1 MGHKRKKTDKASENI
16 DDFIDKI
23 DIDLATLE
31 KFGSALLVVG
41 YILFIKGADLDI
53 LDTLNINETGF
64 TATSVTLEGGKL
76 ILLGYIVLFLVA
88 DYRLREKIFIVDV
101 EDKSILLSPYSKL
114 YGAYLISILVNLVR
128 VEALYELDYINRN
141 GETIV

>member
-1 MGHKRKKTDKASENI
+1 MRHKRKKTDKTSENI

-101 EDKSILLSPYSKL
+101 EDKSILLSPYRKL

>member
-1 MGHKRKKTDKASENI
+1 MKYQNI

-64 TATSVTLEGGKL
+64 TSTSVTLEGGKL
-76 ILLGYIVLFLVA
+76 ILLGYTVLFLVA

-101 EDKSILLSPYSKL
+101 EYESILLSPYSKL

>member
-1 MGHKRKKTDKASENI
+1 MRHKRKKTDKTSENI

-64 TATSVTLEGGKL
+64 TSTSVTLEGGKL

-101 EDKSILLSPYSKL
+101 EDKSILLSPYRKL

>member
-76 ILLGYIVLFLVA
+76 ILLGYTVLFLVA

-101 EDKSILLSPYSKL
+101 EDKSILLSPYRKL

>member
-64 TATSVTLEGGKL
+64 TSTSVTLEGGKL

-101 EDKSILLSPYSKL
+101 EDESILLSPYSKL

>member
-1 MGHKRKKTDKASENI
+1 MRHKRKKTDKTSENI

-64 TATSVTLEGGKL
+64 TSTSVTLEGGKL
-76 ILLGYIVLFLVA
+76 ILLGYTVLFLVA

-101 EDKSILLSPYSKL
+101 EDESILLSPYSKL

-128 VEALYELDYINRN
+128 VEALFELDYINRN

>member
-1 MGHKRKKTDKASENI
+1 MRHKRKKTDKTSENI

-76 ILLGYIVLFLVA
+76 ILLGYTVLFLVA

-101 EDKSILLSPYSKL
+101 EDKSILLSPYRKL

>member
-101 EDKSILLSPYSKL
+101 EDESILLSPYSKL

>member
-101 EDKSILLSPYSKL
+101 EDKSILLSPYRKL

>member
-76 ILLGYIVLFLVA
+76 ILLGYTVLFLVA

-101 EDKSILLSPYSKL
+101 EDESILLSPYSKL

>member
-1 MGHKRKKTDKASENI
+1 MGHKRKKTDKTSENI

-64 TATSVTLEGGKL
+64 TSTSVTLEGGKL

-101 EDKSILLSPYSKL
+101 EDESILLSPYSKL

>member
-64 TATSVTLEGGKL
+64 TSTSVTLEGGKL
-76 ILLGYIVLFLVA
+76 ILLGYTVLFLVA

-101 EDKSILLSPYSKL
+101 EDESILLSPYSKL

>member
-1 MGHKRKKTDKASENI
+1 MRHKRKKTDKTSENI

-64 TATSVTLEGGKL
+64 TSTSVTLEGGKL
-76 ILLGYIVLFLVA
+76 ILLGYTVLFLVA

-101 EDKSILLSPYSKL
+101 EDESILLSPYSKL

>member
-64 TATSVTLEGGKL
+64 TSTSVTLEGGKL
-76 ILLGYIVLFLVA
+76 ILLGYTVLFLVA

-101 EDKSILLSPYSKL
+101 EDKSILLSPYRKL

>member
-1 MGHKRKKTDKASENI
+1 MGHKRKKTDKTSENI

-101 EDKSILLSPYSKL
+101 EDESILLSPYRKL

-141 GETIV
+141 SETIV